1 MIKKLI
7 AGACLIFST
16 AAFSQQN
23 NASPYSYYGI
33 GDIKFKG
40 TTENRSMGGLGMLP
54 DSIHVNLQN
63 PATYSSL
70 KFTTYTIAGGTSST
84 NFKTDS
90 AKDNASR
97 TTLDYLAVALPFN
110 KFGVA
115 FGLMPYSSVG
125 YRIQNIVEEEG
136 LEKKRRYIG
145 EGGLNRVFF
154 GGSYKITPAFSVGA
168 DFQYNFGNIETK
180 SIIEIED
187 VIQYPTRELND
198 SDYSGVSFNI
208 GAVYQTKFGQKYDWY
223 AGATYT
229 PESTLTAKTE
239 RSLATV
245 LVLQDER
252 EIVID
257 ELDLINSEEKLKLP
271 SKFTF
276 GTGIGE
282 ARKWFAG
289 AEYTFQ
295 GSNEFGDRFE
305 NIEASGSASFES
317 MHRMA
322 VGGYFI
328 PNYNSYNSYLKR
340 ITYRAGLKFEKT
352 GLVIRN
358 EAINDYALS
367 LGLGLPLG
375 GIGGSNLN
383 IGVEFGQRGTTSS
396 GLVQE
401 NYTNIFISLSISDK
415 WFMKLRYD

>member
-1 MIKKLI
+1 M
-7 AGACLIFST
+7 
-16 AAFSQQN
+16 
-23 NASPYSYYGI
+23 
-33 GDIKFKG
+33 
-40 TTENRSMGGLGMLP
+40 
-54 DSIHVNLQN
+54 
-63 PATYSSL
+63 
-70 KFTTYTIAGGTSST
+70 
-84 NFKTDS
+84 
-90 AKDNASR
+90 
-97 TTLDYLAVALPFN
+97 
-110 KFGVA
+110 
-115 FGLMPYSSVG
+115 
-125 YRIQNIVEEEG
+125 
-136 LEKKRRYIG
+136 
-145 EGGLNRVFF
+145 
-154 GGSYKITPAFSVGA
+154 
-168 DFQYNFGNIETK
+168 
-180 SIIEIED
+180 
-187 VIQYPTRELND
+187 
-198 SDYSGVSFNI
+198 
-208 GAVYQTKFGQKYDWY
+208 GAVYQARFGQKYDWY
-223 AGATYT
+223 ASATYT

-245 LVLQDER
+245 LVMQDER

-295 GSNEFGDRFE
+295 GSNEFGNRFE

-352 GLVIRN
+352 GLVIRD
-358 EAINDYALS
+358 EAINDYGLS